1 MTAAQLIQDV
11 IAHNMFIKFIY
22 FMCWNGIDMSRMS
35 LSDWMSLNDGKSS
48 GLILM
53 S

>member
-22 FMCWNGIDMSRMS
+22 FMCLGVGIALICLLDV
-35 LSDWMSLNDGKSS
+35 SDVSE
-48 GLILM
+48 
-53 S
+53 